1 LDKPHLQLGRLV
13 PPADRT
19 TLILALGIRL
29 ILAPFTG
36 HPFDLPIWF
45 ETGNAVAQLRSPYD
59 LLRPIGYAG
68 IWPLWLGAS
77 SVTTTLISPG
87 NQALFDLLIKLPIIA
102 TDFFIP
108 TLIVKL
114 LNEITP
120 GSKLSSSTA
129 SRISRSYLLNPLV
142 IIAGSVWAMPDSIIA
157 AGILLALLE
166 ARRVAL
172 AGFAYAFSTLLKPYP
187 IILLPPVLRYFRR
200 KGSRFAL
207 SFLAT
212 TGVGVVIP
220 VILLRINLGRLFE
233 VLASQAY
240 RLPSGISPLA
250 ITSNLIS
257 QYPEIFTVQGVKS
270 LIEPWPVRFL
280 WIEALLALTV
290 LLMLTHRPTGIPGLV
305 AWMRIFATSYYLLFE
320 AVSEQTLI
328 PFAVLCMLDTDSTGY
343 LEKRSTYWLLSAI
356 VTAFLSL
363 NVPIWRFLYP
373 IIEITISGPI
383 WGLFQTW
390 GMIVL
395 RILFVIV
402 MIRDARVSWKVVR
415 KIDGV

>member
-1 LDKPHLQLGRLV
+1 M
-13 PPADRT
+13 PPTDRT

-45 ETGNAVAQLRSPYD
+45 EAGNAVAQLRSPYD

-77 SVTTTLISPG
+77 SFTTALISPG
-87 NQALFDLLIKLPIIA
+87 NQALYDLLIKLPIIA
-102 TDFFIP
+102 TDFFVP
-108 TLIVKL
+108 GLIVKL
-114 LNEITP
+114 VNETRR
-120 GSKLSSSTA
+120 SSQLSPLMA
-129 SRISRSYLLNPLV
+129 SRISRSYLLNPFV
-142 IIAGSVWAMPDSIIA
+142 IIASGVWAMPDNIIA

-172 AGFAYAFSTLLKPYP
+172 AGFAYAFSTLVKPYP
-187 IILLPPVLRYFRR
+187 VVLLPPVLRYFRG
-200 KGSRFAL
+200 KSSRFIL
-207 SFLAT
+207 YFLAT
-212 TGVGVVIP
+212 AGAGVVLP
-220 VILLRINLGRLFE
+220 VILLRINPGRLLE
-233 VLASQAY
+233 VLVSQAY

-257 QYPEIFTVQGVKS
+257 QYPGILTVQAVKS

-280 WIEALLALTV
+280 WIEALLGLTV
-290 LLMLTHRPTGIPGLV
+290 LLILTHRPTGIPGLV
-305 AWMRIFATSYYLLFE
+305 AWMRIFAASYYLLFG

-328 PFAVLCMLDTDSTGY
+328 PFTVLCMLDTDSTGY
-343 LEKRSTYWLLSAI
+343 LGKRSTYWLLSAI
-356 VTAFLSL
+356 VIAFLSL

-373 IIEITISGPI
+373 IVEITISGPI

-390 GMIVL
+390 GMILL
-395 RILFVIV
+395 RSLFVIV
-402 MIRDARVSWKVVR
+402 MIRDAWMSWKVTR
-415 KIDGV
+415 RIEWE